1 MQSRNDLAL
10 FPKNSPT
17 PFLLPTLVGAAI
29 AVAIPVLT
37 LGWLSLVQW
46 DLISPVR
53 WAGLDNFG
61 RVLSDA
67 AFLQSLGISF
77 YISIWATLLQLAIGT
92 LAGYLQWTKASRLV
106 SGIYL
111 LPWFAA
117 PVAIGVIWKWLLTPE
132 TGILSKLLGTRLDIL
147 TSGSLAPLAVASV
160 SAWLG
165 FGYTA
170 MFVAAGLRSIPT
182 DTIEA
187 AKLDGASGR
196 QIFWGVQLPQLGTL
210 ALFLV
215 VTTSLQTMGL
225 FDIVYVLTGGGPLGA
240 TDTAALHIAN
250 SALYQFDVGGS
261 AASAVAFT
269 ALEVIVFLV
278 QVLVYRRLTRRYRA

>member
-1 MQSRNDLAL
+1 LQSRNNLAL
-10 FPKNSPT
+10 FAKNSPT
-17 PFLLPTLVGAAI
+17 PFLLPTFVGAAI
-29 AVAIPVLT
+29 AVAIPVVA
-37 LGWLSLVQW
+37 LGWLSLMQW
-46 DLISPVR
+46 DLISPAQ
-53 WAGLDNFG
+53 WAGLGNFQ

-67 AFLQSLGISF
+67 AFLRSLGNSF
-77 YISIWATLLQLAIGT
+77 YISIWATLMQLTIGT
-92 LAGYLQWTKASRLV
+92 VAGYLQWTKASRLV
-106 SGIYL
+106 TGIYL

-132 TGILSKLLGTRLDIL
+132 TGILSNLLGARLDIL
-147 TSGSLAPLAVASV
+147 TSSTLAPLAVAAVSV
-160 SAWLG
+160 WLG

-170 MFVAAGLRSIPT
+170 MFVAAGLRSMPT

-261 AASAVAFT
+261 AASAAVFT
-269 ALEVIVFLV
+269 VLEGLV
-278 QVLVYRRLTRRYRA
+278 VLAQVLVYRGLTRRHRA

>member
-1 MQSRNDLAL
+1 LQSRNDLAL